1 MLKAE
6 NKKPG
11 LRNVARRFM
20 LRRSGGFRVRLRP
33 FERLS
38 TVSTL
43 IMCCRGIDK
52 RQQEFLVRQRAARR
66 STARLGA
73 HQEWSR
79 KFRSRWKWM
88 MHSVLLRLPDRPA
101 LSEHSN
107 TRACPFRPAGNQQ
120 TQQMRIRTSERWPQP
135 VSLGSSWFSPLVGEL
150 WLRVAKRRHT
160 ATVLPRKSRWQ

>member
-73 HQEWSR
+73 HQAWSR
-79 KFRSRWKWM
+79 KFPRRLNWKLM
-88 MHSVLLRLPDRPA
+88 ARSVLPRLQDRPV
-101 LSEHSN
+101 LSEHLNKEAHSLR
-107 TRACPFRPAGNQQ
+107 RAARSQRKP
-120 TQQMRIRTSERWPQP
+120 QMRTRTS
-135 VSLGSSWFSPLVGEL
+135 
-150 WLRVAKRRHT
+150 KR
-160 ATVLPRKSRWQ
+160 